1 MSNVPLYTVITL
13 AEALQDPAT
22 RDWLALAGVSL
33 PDEIPVGCDL
43 TPSEMKAMLENMAGL
58 RVSYHITDSTWQA
71 SVTSR
76 KDVSWASL
84 HFRGYTG
91 DPDERQKLCFDGG
104 WDELILLIAGHAA
117 RRCGPLVLLHD
128 SGAAPQVVY

>member
-1 MSNVPLYTVITL
+1 MLNTPLYTVITL

-22 RDWLALAGVSL
+22 RDWLVLAGIPI
-33 PDEIPVGCDL
+33 PDDTPSGCDL
-43 TPSEMKAMLENMAGL
+43 TPAEMGTVLENMTGL
-58 RVSYHITDSTWQA
+58 RVTYHVTKSTWQA

-84 HFRGYTG
+84 RFRDYTG
-91 DPDERQKLCFDGG
+91 DLDERQKFCFEGG
-104 WDELILLIAGHAA
+104 WDELILMIANRVA